1 MLGTLIG
8 IGLAI
13 SYLGAALGSQPESD
27 NLFANSILAGLG
39 TIAILTLLG
48 IALFPRTIGIA
59 FTPPL
64 FVSPVAIIGGWIKHG
79 SSVGF
84 SMLIFA
90 LALWG
95 STQLIAR
102 IRPEAT

>member
-1 MLGTLIG
+1 MIGTLIG

-13 SYLGAALGSQPESD
+13 SYLGAALGGQPEAD
-27 NLFANSILAGLG
+27 NLFSSSITAGLG
-39 TIAILTLLG
+39 TLAILTLVG
-48 IALFPRTIGIA
+48 VFLFPRTIGIA

-64 FVSPVAIIGGWIKHG
+64 FVSPIAIIGGWIKQG
-79 SSVGF
+79 TSTGIA
-84 SMLIFA
+84 MLVFA

-102 IRPEAT
+102 VRPEAT